1 MFINFII
8 TSCSSDNVARVP
20 NDVKEV
26 IDQVKDDSSS
36 LQPYLFDLEKFNDS
50 QTSNLEFSLGN
61 NSNKTK
67 YDSYSNKSINVAI
80 LLPLTGPSAD
90 IGQSLL
96 YAAQMALFDTA
107 DERFKLFPYD
117 TEGTPDGAI
126 RASSKAI
133 SENVELILGPVFS
146 SSTKA
151 IIPNV
156 EKAGLVMVP
165 FTTDPTVA
173 QPGVF
178 ILGFLVHEQIRRIIN
193 FGISQN
199 ILRYAVLAPGTP
211 YGETIVDTMQQVVM
225 QAGGE
230 LSKIAYYE
238 PSGANLNDVVKEF
251 ADYDRRYNLLVSQK
265 ELLLKRDDP
274 VSLAALERLEQL
286 DTIGDVKFD
295 AILIPESGARLAEVA
310 ALLPFYDVDPGR
322 VQLMGTLLWHISGLG
337 KEPSLVGGWYP
348 APSPQQ
354 NSDFYKRF
362 KSIYGYKPPA
372 ISTHGY
378 DSVALASIL
387 ARNYETN
394 PYNINNFLL
403 PNGFSGVD
411 GVFRFT
417 RIGLS
422 ERGFAVL
429 EVTRES
435 AVSIDEAPTTFEAN

>member
-1 MFINFII
+1 
-8 TSCSSDNVARVP
+8 
-20 NDVKEV
+20 
-26 IDQVKDDSSS
+26 
-36 LQPYLFDLEKFNDS
+36 
-50 QTSNLEFSLGN
+50 
-61 NSNKTK
+61 
-67 YDSYSNKSINVAI
+67 
-80 LLPLTGPSAD
+80 
-90 IGQSLL
+90 
-96 YAAQMALFDTA
+96 
-107 DERFKLFPYD
+107 
-117 TEGTPDGAI
+117 
-126 RASSKAI
+126 
-133 SENVELILGPVFS
+133 
-146 SSTKA
+146 
-151 IIPNV
+151 
-156 EKAGLVMVP
+156 MVP

-173 QPGVF
+173 QPRVF

-193 FGISQN
+193 FSISQN

-251 ADYDRRYNLLVSQK
+251 ADYDRRHNLLVSQK